1 MVYQCF
7 GPGGLQHGAGKRA
20 GCSRTVSDC
29 KPGGVEAAELAQ
41 GRPAKLGKTAA
52 ELARSGGSPGGYYTS
67 WHVENAFRAVVLSG
81 EDPREAMLDYV
92 RVINEEITV
101 KRKELGLTVREE
113 P

>member
-1 MVYQCF
+1 M
-7 GPGGLQHGAGKRA
+7 
-20 GCSRTVSDC
+20 
-29 KPGGVEAAELAQ
+29 
-41 GRPAKLGKTAA
+41 
-52 ELARSGGSPGGYYTS
+52 
-67 WHVENAFRAVVLSG
+67 ENAFRAVVLSG